1 MDGYHHK
8 EDGVMKE
15 TRAFSKSL
23 YVFCL
28 CLLFSPSANF
38 SSFQFLDLSL
48 KETDHFAVRL

>member
-28 CLLFSPSANF
+28 CLLFGPSANF

-48 KETDHFAVRL
+48 KETDHFAVQL